1 MDVNPQDLVAF
12 CGGYCGNCGICGAII
27 GVRLHALRNLLEA
40 AGFRREAEH
49 LGWPLMREI
58 AAGCCAQLEAHAA
71 SFSELAGK
79 LFPTH
84 CRDGC
89 VPPCE
94 IARCCREKG
103 FTTCAECGE
112 LDGCDQ
118 FLERHQVA
126 RENLAEIREMGLQA
140 WAERQLADAMHAERK
155 KLVEAVE
162 RALE

>member
-1 MDVNPQDLVAF
+1 MDANPTDLVAF
-12 CGGYCGNCGICGAII
+12 CGGYCGKCGICGTVI
-27 GVRLHALRNLLEA
+27 GVRLQAVRNLLEA
-40 AGFRREAEH
+40 AGFRREAER

-58 AAGCCAQLEAHAA
+58 ATGCCAQLEQHAD
-71 SFSELAGK
+71 SFAELAGK

-103 FTTCAECGE
+103 FTTCAECEE
-112 LDGCDQ
+112 LDGCARFD
-118 FLERHQVA
+118 ERHQGA
-126 RENLAEIREMGLQA
+126 RENLRDIRETGLQA
-140 WAERQLADAMHAERK
+140 WAEQQFADCMHAERK

-162 RALE
+162 CAFE